1 MALKQAISACHA
13 LPAVAG
19 VLPGIKKERVGL
31 WSDLLHKCSAW
42 SLNRRN
48 IRKNLSRSESS
59 FKSFAFA
66 KDLTCKKFKRFR
78 PF

>member
-19 VLPGIKKERVGL
+19 VLPGIKKERVKL

-42 SLNRRN
+42 SLICGTLKGND
-48 IRKNLSRSESS
+48 KNNGLTITWVWYSE
-59 FKSFAFA
+59 
-66 KDLTCKKFKRFR
+66 T
-78 PF
+78 PI

>member
-42 SLNRRN
+42 SLNCGT
-48 IRKNLSRSESS
+48 IKTHRKV
-59 FKSFAFA
+59 FCIV
-66 KDLTCKKFKRFR
+66 KDEVLGVVSYFVAIVV
-78 PF
+78 